1 MFPKPQPLSNPVP
14 ERGWQPGSHPIGCL
28 SLVQR
33 LKISYRSVGLATL
46 VVISACAGVSRRC
59 PGLWLP
65 SAVRQ
70 GAKRTWFFVVRATKQ
85 SLVRMDVGRHAGK
98 PAWDSVPCSAGP
110 ASSQNGPFS
119 NGMSFFLEP
128 TTVRLTCMAIR
139 GNCEVRILLC
149 MSLGSGIMNARALS
163 LSYCMY
169 VCMYIRYLALSSKTL
184 TRPRLIIPWGGKERS
199 QRHERLG
206 CLGLQA

>member
-1 MFPKPQPLSNPVP
+1 
-14 ERGWQPGSHPIGCL
+14 
-28 SLVQR
+28 
-33 LKISYRSVGLATL
+33 
-46 VVISACAGVSRRC
+46 
-59 PGLWLP
+59 
-65 SAVRQ
+65 
-70 GAKRTWFFVVRATKQ
+70 
-85 SLVRMDVGRHAGK
+85 MDVGRHAGK

-163 LSYCMY
+163 LVLYVRMY
-169 VCMYIRYLALSSKTL
+169 VHSLLSFVLKDTNE
-184 TRPRLIIPWGGKERS
+184 THANYP
-199 QRHERLG
+199 LG
-206 CLGLQA
+206 RKRA